1 MLKTLWT
8 VFYIEFILL
17 LRRSQEWLYPL
28 GFFVIVI
35 SLFPLAFTP
44 DPAFLQKYIPGCI
57 WIAALLASLLSV
69 ENIFFSELEDGN
81 LEQLLLS
88 QTPLTFI
95 MLAKLSAQWIVTQLP
110 LILLTPILGVMFH
123 LPLSA
128 LFTLCISLLLGTPV
142 LTLIGSLGVAL
153 TLGLRQQG
161 VLLGLL
167 ILPLV
172 TPVLIF
178 GVNIVQQSQTGFS
191 VAGPMAFLAGLTVFA
206 LTLLPWA
213 IAAALRV
220 STDD

>member
-1 MLKTLWT
+1 MLKAVWFI
-8 VFYIEFILL
+8 FYMELVLL

-28 GFFVIVI
+28 SFFIIVI

-44 DPAFLQKYIPGCI
+44 DPVFLQKYIPGCV

-69 ENIFFSELEDGN
+69 ENIFIAELEEGN
-81 LEQLLLS
+81 VEQLLL
-88 QTPLTFI
+88 TPIPLTLL
-95 MLAKLSAQWIVTQLP
+95 MSAKLSAQWIVTQLP
-110 LILLTPILGVMFH
+110 LILLTPLLGVMFH
-123 LPLSA
+123 LPLSIII
-128 LFTLCISLLLGTPV
+128 TLCLSLLLGTPI

-178 GVNIVQQSQTGFS
+178 GVSVVKQSQVGLTI
-191 VAGPMAFLAGLTVFA
+191 AGPLAFLAGLCMFA
-206 LTLLPWA
+206 ITLLPWA
-213 IAAALRV
+213 VAATLRV
-220 STDD
+220 SMDD